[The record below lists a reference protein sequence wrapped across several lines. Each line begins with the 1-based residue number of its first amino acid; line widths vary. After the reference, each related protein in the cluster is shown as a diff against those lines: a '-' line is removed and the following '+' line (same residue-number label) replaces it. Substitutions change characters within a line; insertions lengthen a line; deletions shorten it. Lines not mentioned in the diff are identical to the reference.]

1 MNIYL
6 LLLTDITDDF
16 LKRDKFTN
24 ELNLAEVI
32 PLFRKADPS
41 DKSNCRPISLHSHIS
56 EIFQRIVY
64 KQINEYIKP
73 FLSKTLTG
81 FRKKLL
87 RKL

>member
-1 MNIYL
+1 M
-6 LLLTDITDDF
+6 
-16 LKRDKFTN
+16 KRDKFTN

-32 PLFRKADPS
+32 PLFRKADPF
-41 DKSNCRPISLHSHIS
+41 DKSNCQPISLHSHIS
-56 EIFQRIVY
+56 EIFEIVY
-64 KQINEYIKP
+64 RQINEYIKP